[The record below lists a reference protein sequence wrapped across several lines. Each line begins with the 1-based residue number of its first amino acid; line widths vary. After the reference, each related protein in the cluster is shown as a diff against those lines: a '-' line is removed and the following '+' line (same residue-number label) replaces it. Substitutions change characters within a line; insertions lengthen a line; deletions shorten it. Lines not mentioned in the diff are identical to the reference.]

1 MAPKVPDELE
11 RRDGPRWSQLYETAA
26 AQEGHFTTAQAAD
39 AGYYPQL
46 LMKYLQNG
54 RIIRVRRGVY
64 RLVHFPPGDHED
76 LVVFW
81 LWSGRIGVFSHET
94 ALVLHQLSDALPAK
108 AHLTLPAAWKSRR
121 LQVPAGVALH
131 FADLDDTDRAWAGAV
146 QLTTPARTVVD
157 CAASG
162 VSPGLV
168 KQAIEE
174 GLHRGLFTEPKVE
187 PAREYLRSFGT
198 GEP

>member
-1 MAPKVPDELE
+1 MAEALE
-11 RRDGPRWSQLYETAA
+11 GRDGPRWGQLYETAA
-26 AQEGHFTTAQAAD
+26 AQEGHFTTAQAEE

-46 LMKYLQNG
+46 LAKYLKNG
-54 RIIRVRRGVY
+54 RIVRDRRGVY

-76 LVVFW
+76 LVVVW
-81 LWSGRIGVFSHET
+81 LWSDRAGVFSHET
-94 ALVLHQLSDALPAK
+94 ALALHQLSDAMPART
-108 AHLTLPAAWKSRR
+108 HLTLPVSWKSRR
-121 LQVPAGVALH
+121 VQVPAGVVLH
-131 FADLDDTDRAWAGAV
+131 FADLDDAERAWAGAV

-168 KQAIEE
+168 KQAIDE
-174 GLHRGLFTEPKVE
+174 GLHRGLFTEPMVE
-187 PAREYLRSFGT
+187 LAREYLRSFGA